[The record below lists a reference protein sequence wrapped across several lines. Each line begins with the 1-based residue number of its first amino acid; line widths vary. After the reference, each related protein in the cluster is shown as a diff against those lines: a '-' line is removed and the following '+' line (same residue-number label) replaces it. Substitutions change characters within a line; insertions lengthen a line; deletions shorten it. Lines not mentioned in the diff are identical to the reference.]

1 MHSELSKFK
10 KQSEENVEKYNIIN
24 TNLEKI
30 DRTDKIIR
38 DLVSTIKTMRV
49 GNEKMQEELGKNLQ
63 EFQEKFNSQESIID
77 EFEKFE
83 VSTNKKLGMISEEFK
98 ILRDYNDAVELKLKS
113 LEDTSNII
121 ITENINLQN
130 RFKEELSKIESNL
143 IFYLFK

>member
-10 KQSEENVEKYNIIN
+10 KQSEENVEKYNLIN

-83 VSTNKKLGMISEEFK
+83 VSTNKKLVMISEEFK

-121 ITENINLQN
+121 ITENINIQN